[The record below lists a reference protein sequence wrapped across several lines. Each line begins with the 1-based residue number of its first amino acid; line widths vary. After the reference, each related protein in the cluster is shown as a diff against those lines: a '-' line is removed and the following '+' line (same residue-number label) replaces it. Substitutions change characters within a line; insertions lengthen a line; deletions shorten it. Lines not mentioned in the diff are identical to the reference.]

1 MDHVGRSL
9 KAQFKYA
16 NKLGARFVG
25 TIGEE
30 ELIGGQLRLK
40 EMETGEEE
48 ECSIRSNSRLFEYE
62 EELKWLN
69 LWAT

>member
-48 ECSIRSNSRLFEYE
+48 SVAFDQIADYLSARRN
-62 EELKWLN
+62 
-69 LWAT
+69 